1 MKRLL
6 TAFLALALMPA
17 AVSVVAGPIPKAPS
31 VSGESHVLMDARS
44 GRVLAAKEADRRMAP
59 ASLTKIMTAYVVYAA
74 LADESISLGD
84 EVRISEAVWRMGGSQ
99 MFLEVGT
106 TATVDE
112 LLDGLVVQS
121 GNDAALAL
129 AEHTAGSESAFV
141 EQMNHHVRRLGLE
154 NTHFENPEGL
164 SSEQHYSSA
173 RDLAIMTRALI
184 NDFPE
189 RYKRYSKREF
199 TYNNIR
205 QYNRNELLW
214 SNSEVDGVKTGYTA
228 EAGYCL
234 VASAERDGMRLISVV
249 LGAPSEDRRA
259 ADSRALL
266 SWGFRFFETHR
277 LYAAGETLEEA
288 RIWKGAQDRIGLG
301 LASPLHVTIPRGEY
315 DSLEAEMSLPGRLEA
330 PLQEGSRVGTV
341 QVTLDGETVTSA
353 DLVALQTVERGS
365 FLQQMTDTVLQW
377 FE

>member
-6 TAFLALALMPA
+6 AVFLALALLPA
-17 AVSVVAGPIPKAPS
+17 AIPAMAAPIPKAPS
-31 VSGESHVLMDARS
+31 ISGDSYILMDART
-44 GRVLAAKEADRRMAP
+44 GKVLAAEEPDRRMAP
-59 ASLTKIMTAYVVYAA
+59 ASLTKIMTAYVVYDA
-74 LADESISLGD
+74 LADGAIALDD
-84 EVRISEAVWRMGGSQ
+84 EVEVSEAAWRMGGSQ
-99 MFLEVGT
+99 MFLEVGSIV
-106 TATVDE
+106 TVDE

-129 AEHTAGSESAFV
+129 AEHAAGSESAFV
-141 EQMNHHVRRLGLE
+141 EQMNHHAREMGLE

-164 SSEQHYSSA
+164 TSETHYSSA
-173 RDLAIMTRALI
+173 RDLALTARALI

-189 RYKRYSKREF
+189 HYKRYSRREF

-214 SNSEVDGVKTGYTA
+214 SDSGVDGVKTGYTS

-234 VASAERDGMRLISVV
+234 VASADREGMRLISVV

-259 ADSRALL
+259 SDSRALL

-277 LYAAGETLEEA
+277 LYAAGETLEQA
-288 RIWKGAQDRIGLG
+288 RIWKGAQEQIDLG
-301 LASPLHVTIPRGEY
+301 LAADLHVTIPRGEY
-315 DSLEAEMSLPGRLEA
+315 DNLQAEMSLPRRLEA
-330 PLQEGSRVGTV
+330 PLQENREVGSVKV
-341 QVTLDGETVTSA
+341 MLEDEVVVSA
-353 DLVALQTVERGS
+353 PLVALHSVDRGS
-365 FLQQMTDTVLQW
+365 FLQRMTDTVLQW

>member
-6 TAFLALALMPA
+6 AVFLLAGVLPATMP
-17 AVSVVAGPIPKAPS
+17 VLAGPIPDAPS
-31 VSGESHVLMDARS
+31 ISGDSYILMDART
-44 GRVLAAKEADRRMAP
+44 GRVLAAMEPDRRMAP
-59 ASLTKIMTAYVVYAA
+59 ASLTKIMTAYVVYDA
-74 LADESISLGD
+74 LADGAIALDDAVE
-84 EVRISEAVWRMGGSQ
+84 ISEAAWRMGGSQ

-106 TATVDE
+106 MATVDQ

-129 AEHTAGSESAFV
+129 AEHAAGSEPAFV
-141 EQMNHHVRRLGLE
+141 EQMNHHAREMGLE

-164 SSEQHYSSA
+164 TSETHYSSA
-173 RDLAIMTRALI
+173 RDLAITARALI
-184 NDFPE
+184 NDFPDH
-189 RYKRYSKREF
+189 YKRYSKREF

-214 SNSEVDGVKTGYTA
+214 SDSGVDGVKTGYTS

-234 VASAERDGMRLISVV
+234 VASAEREGMRLISVV

-288 RIWKGAQDRIGLG
+288 RIWKGSREMIELG
-301 LASPLHVTIPRGEY
+301 LASDLHVTIPRGEY
-315 DSLEAEMSLPGRLEA
+315 DNLRAEMSLPKRLEA
-330 PLQEGSRVGTV
+330 PLQEGREVGTV
-341 QVTLDGETVTSA
+341 EVMLDEETVATA
-353 DLVALQTVERGS
+353 DLVTLESVDHGN
-365 FLQQMTDTVLQW
+365 FLQRIADTVLQW

>member
-6 TAFLALALMPA
+6 AALLGLTALLAGMSAMA
-17 AVSVVAGPIPKAPS
+17 APIPKAPS
-31 VSGESHVLMDARS
+31 ISGDSYILMDART
-44 GRVLAAKEADRRMAP
+44 GKVLAAQEPDRRMAP
-59 ASLTKIMTAYVVYAA
+59 ASLTKIMTAYVIYDA
-74 LADESISLGD
+74 LTDGAITLDD
-84 EVRISEAVWRMGGSQ
+84 EVEVSEAAWRMGGSQ

-106 TATVDE
+106 IVSVDD

-129 AEHTAGSESAFV
+129 AEHAAGSEAAFV
-141 EQMNHHVRRLGLE
+141 EQMNHHARQMGLE

-164 SSEQHYSSA
+164 TSETHYSTA
-173 RDLAIMTRALI
+173 RDLATTARALI
-184 NDFPE
+184 TDFPGHYE
-189 RYKRYSKREF
+189 RYSKREF

-214 SNSEVDGVKTGYTA
+214 SDSGVDGVKTGYTS

-234 VASAERDGMRLISVV
+234 VASAEREGMRLISVV

-259 ADSRALL
+259 SDSRALL

-288 RIWKGAQDRIGLG
+288 RIWKGAQERIDLG
-301 LASPLHVTIPRGEY
+301 LASDLHVTIPRGEY
-315 DSLEAEMSLPGRLEA
+315 DNLQAEMSLPKRLEA
-330 PLQEGSRVGTV
+330 PLQEGREVGSV
-341 QVTLDGETVTSA
+341 QVMLDEETVASA
-353 DLVALQTVERGS
+353 PLVALHSVDRGS
-365 FLQQMTDTVLQW
+365 FLQRMVDTVLQW